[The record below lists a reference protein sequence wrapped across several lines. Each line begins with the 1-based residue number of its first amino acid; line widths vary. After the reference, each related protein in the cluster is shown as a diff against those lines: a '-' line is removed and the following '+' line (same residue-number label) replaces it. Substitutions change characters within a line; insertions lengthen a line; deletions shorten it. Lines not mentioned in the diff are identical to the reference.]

1 MKLYQRIISICMSL
15 LLLLGALPMQVMAAE
30 LKEASEDTVTM
41 SNKYIKVIVNKK
53 NGRFAIRTADG
64 QPLRKNDQ
72 NTTLTF
78 DEDDTS
84 FTTFR
89 IRSGDYKGEYIF
101 GNGYELNGGNKLKSS
116 LSEPKITTADDGTKT
131 MTTTWTLTMGNSE
144 KTIVIDQKIRLNAS
158 EKTDTSG
165 MVFVD
170 YDVKNSTGAQI
181 DVGTRVL
188 LDTKVGANDGPAY
201 QNGTTQENP
210 ITVET
215 KLEDTDIKNYY
226 MLRDSGSYTNPLAT
240 SVYAYGF
247 NNVGNEMTTV
257 ENAQAN
263 QSDIGNLVD
272 KIVVGHWAHLANAK
286 FDVDPISSL
295 NFTTNTNDYGTADSA
310 IAYFWND
317 ETIQSGK
324 SQSYRVVY
332 GLGEILQ
339 DNSEFQI
346 TFIDQKNQLETN
358 DAKTAYLS
366 DGIFDVTVQVQ
377 CSEQSVLKHESITAT
392 LTLEKGLS
400 FVETKNGQVVYQNG
414 KPKKMTG
421 PQEYTQTSTYTKSKT
436 STDQAVNYF
445 TAGDMAVFRYKVM
458 AEGKAWPTTK
468 EFMFS
473 VTSDE
478 LKNAASSNR
487 SNGSYPVSEASCTR
501 SDFIL
506 LPAIGEIQQSRAYSL
521 APEQAYFED
530 EKIIS
535 IGVTN
540 FGAYNQ
546 GTTEKDSSGYWYP
559 QRNFDV
565 YLYNVLTG
573 ERYLVDP
580 GDITLVDKDGANG
593 VMNIDY
599 RRGTRIEAS
608 NNNPYSVQ
616 PALNVS
622 DPTIPVG
629 RYAVEVY
636 YKGDDAELRERLS
649 FVSTQQID
657 VNMNK
662 ESRLRT
668 GGYLTVARLYKPVSA
683 SEFANY
689 KKIVDALNY
698 AGKLEDPESIQY
710 KPQESGNRIP
720 YYEVKI
726 HASESALNAYKKD
739 INSVTSFNDNLGW
752 TTDMNWLN
760 GEVLL
765 EIKGKV
771 KEQDGGYLVDTSVE
785 PAVINRTVTYTG
797 RNLTVNKQ
805 PLAES
810 FANNPTFKQAYE
822 AQPGVASSP
831 ELYHWIIDGNG
842 KTSVSGAKYTF
853 YNDKWNIDFFD
864 GFAKSLFLQDRF
876 SDYADRFDD
885 SDVYN
890 VSNLT
895 ASQAG
900 FRQHNNGLTS
910 EQSNPLEIIAETD
923 VYFNQLGLTEKYGYN
938 PGSIQLTL
946 EEYRLSSYHDKYRL
960 QMGGHVNFTIF
971 DGTVDDVS
979 FDPLGFYGVDAN
991 CGFDIWKNIGIL
1003 QAVGD
1008 KYYSEGYDASKA
1020 DTTNQIASSGRAVEA
1035 GAALLIRAYRPFASP
1050 EKDNIFAASGKFKL
1064 PVLGG
1069 FYVGFTF
1076 KEVADGMMMPDCFA
1090 FQYFAK
1096 SSSTEVAT
1104 GAADAAKQRQ
1114 AIPGIQIGPNLYM
1127 TRVRAAVRNLA
1138 DTVYG
1143 MMTGENVGSLPLQL
1157 AGGITVS
1164 MPMGLGTVASRVAI
1178 IGNIDMLLKMTGLK
1192 ITGNMDLELWLVS
1205 LPLINLAEFQVQWA
1219 SPAFVSAKILVD
1231 IFDLGILVGK
1241 GSIFIGERTNGN
1253 FDFDAYISAAV
1264 MIPKKVPVVGGLSLA
1279 KAYFGV
1285 NLESITGGFTIIP
1298 FVLVNL
1304 EYFWG
1309 GGIDDVNF
1317 WVSTDGTP
1325 KEEALAYLIHTDEE
1339 TGQQSVLSIG
1349 KNIAYVATSDYDP
1362 ENAGQQLVYRGTEG
1376 ADELLIYRS
1385 AGLGGI
1391 TVNVNEKT
1399 YTVPLGEKI
1408 YDTNNPA
1415 NALIEMEY
1423 FDEKPN
1429 VKSAAIGDTSYDLVE
1444 YHQGDNIEESA
1455 KTGNKLYY
1463 YTQERDM
1470 DGTTQKMM
1478 YIIVPYEQMHNGA
1491 DLVLTLDQNVD
1502 MALLRVGRGATLGSV
1517 TMTKNNDQLTMSAN
1531 VTNAKAGDTVKF
1543 FLTQSTI
1550 NAPAKTEYINGHPVT
1565 VDDLGSMG
1573 MLVGEYKLTGTNVTD
1588 REAVAGDKE
1597 TITFSIPKIT
1607 DCKILDKEHVNLN
1620 ELLESGDYYLR
1631 AVLDTGDM
1639 QDVEQ
1644 SGTSI
1649 TLTDPKAPNAVE
1661 APTLELGGNG
1671 QLTVSFK
1678 PDDSGDPSKKAD
1690 AFVLNF
1696 YVPDEGQNTVSDY
1709 AYYTDLLIPREDFDR
1724 ANDGTLSYTL
1734 GTWTEMDV
1742 ETIDKNGNTHTA
1754 KSYAGFKTG
1763 SNTAYKAKVKAVY
1776 SETKEEDGGTKYH
1789 YSALS
1794 GFATV
1799 PDTMEAYRVPENAIR
1814 LPDPVAPELTITS
1827 DTAVETY
1834 YKHKNGEYD
1843 TNASGGEFAYY
1854 SISTNKAQ
1862 PELTITSDT
1871 DVTLKLFNGSEK
1883 LKFYVGSDETAVEQT
1898 PLEANKETKIRLQGF
1913 GDSDSTANLTLF
1925 ARNETTKD
1933 SGRATLRLV
1942 TDYTAPTLYIDS
1954 PVNGTASVNGSV
1966 SFSGMTNATDSEV
1979 TVYVDGSTTGTKLT
1993 VDADGNLSGN
2003 VPLNTKKSTAQLRVV
2018 ATDAAGNT
2026 NAAEITV
2033 QNGSYKV
2040 AQNIVM
2046 RSFKSGNKTMVETVG
2061 RFANGKDANGAV
2073 AYSEES
2079 VSDVKY
2085 STYRGDAT
2093 AAPDG
2098 TVTFGT
2104 SDASIIEATYNAP
2117 DGATLKA
2124 MTVVRKDNAGVN
2136 PNPDDGNSGDTG
2148 GGVGG
2153 GTGGGAG
2160 AGGAVAGG
2168 TTAAAETVKADASKT
2183 TVNNQSVA
2191 VAVASDTD
2199 IVTIDATGSGKKDV
2213 TTELAA
2219 TGYAIEYTSGSTL
2232 NVDTPIFKA
2241 ELDSDTLGNS
2251 GTVTVTEVSG
2261 ASATGAGSSVVS
2273 ATSVDLGGSGDL
2285 KTPVKASVAI
2295 PDTASVSDVTAVML
2309 RDKTGKVTPL
2319 PYALNMIGDK
2329 AYVDVLLPDEGEIV
2343 LEKCQTSFT
2352 DVTPDNWSY
2361 AEIMAAAARE
2371 TINGVSNG
2379 VFDRT
2384 SSCTRS
2390 SFATILMRTGG
2401 MMTQETSTTLPDVPK
2416 GAWDYQALAIAKDL
2430 GVIGGFEDGT
2440 IRGGNSVSR
2449 TEAMVM
2455 VGRFLSAMGAAQ
2467 PLSDSEV
2474 EEQLKAFS
2482 DAAAI
2487 PTWAR
2492 SSVALCVK
2500 AGIINGMNGAV
2511 NGSAGLTREQCAA
2524 IANRLDRVLVE
2535 NLLTK

>member
-30 LKEASEDTVTM
+30 LKEASEDTVSM

-89 IRSGDYKGEYIF
+89 IKSGDYKGEYIF
-101 GNGYELNGGNKLKSS
+101 GNGYELSGGNNLKSS

-131 MTTTWTLTMGNSE
+131 MTTTWTLTLGDK

-201 QNGTTQENP
+201 QNGTTQEQV
-210 ITVET
+210 IET
-215 KLEDTDIKNYY
+215 EKALTDTAIQNYY
-226 MLRDSGSYTNPLAT
+226 MLRDSGSFTNPLAT

-247 NNVGNEMTTV
+247 NNVGNDFTTV
-257 ENAQAN
+257 ERAN
-263 QSDIGNLVD
+263 SGTSDLGNLVD
-272 KIVVGHWAHLANAK
+272 RIVVGHWAHLANAK

-317 ETIQSGK
+317 ESIQSGK

-377 CSEQSVLKHESITAT
+377 CSEQSVLQHESITAT

-421 PQEYTQTSTYTKSKT
+421 TQEYTQTSTYTKSKT

-445 TAGDMAVFRYKVM
+445 TAGDMTVFRYKVM
-458 AEGKAWPTTK
+458 AEGKAWPTTR

-487 SNGSYPVSEASCTR
+487 DNKSYAISEASCTR

-521 APEQAYFED
+521 APEQAYYAD

-540 FGAYNQ
+540 FEAYNQ
-546 GTTEKDSSGYWYP
+546 GDPTTDAGGAVTGYP
-559 QRNFDV
+559 KRNFDV
-565 YLYNVLTG
+565 YLSNVMTG
-573 ERYLVDP
+573 DRYLVHP
-580 GDITLVDKDGANG
+580 LDITLVNKDGATG
-593 VMNIDY
+593 VMNIDFVDAL
-599 RRGTRIEAS
+599 RAS
-608 NNNPYSVQ
+608 DSTFAASPGRNSK
-616 PALNVS
+616 L
-622 DPTIPVG
+622 DPTLPVG
-629 RYAVEVY
+629 RYAVEVCY
-636 YKGDDAELRERLS
+636 RGEDAEMQERLS

-710 KPQESGNRIP
+710 KPQQSGNLIP

-726 HASESALNAYKKD
+726 HANESALNVYKNE

-752 TTDMNWLN
+752 TTDTNWSN

-797 RNLTVNKQ
+797 TNLSVTKEA
-805 PLAES
+805 LAAS
-810 FANNPTFKQAYE
+810 FAKNANFKTTYE
-822 AQPGVASSP
+822 GQLNGVTSP
-831 ELYHWIIDGNG
+831 DLYHWTVAGNG

-1192 ITGNMDLELWLVS
+1192 ITGSMELELWLVS
-1205 LPLINLAEFQVQWA
+1205 LPLINLAEFQVQWG

-1241 GSIFIGERTNGN
+1241 GSIFIGERENGN

-1349 KNIAYVATSDYDP
+1349 RNIAYVATSDYDP

-1391 TVNVNEKT
+1391 TVNGKE

-1408 YDTNNPA
+1408 YDANNPA

-1423 FDEKPN
+1423 FDELPTAS
-1429 VKSAAIGDTSYDLVE
+1429 VKLGGNDYDLVE

-1478 YIIVPYEQMHNGA
+1478 YIIVPYEQMHAGA
-1491 DLVLTLDQNVD
+1491 DLVLTLNQNVD
-1502 MALLRVGRGATLGSV
+1502 MALLRVGRGATLDSV
-1517 TMTKNNDQLTMSAN
+1517 SMEQSDNRLDMSAN

-1573 MLVGEYKLTGTNVTD
+1573 MLVGSATLSQTSTGTQTASV
-1588 REAVAGDKE
+1588 
-1597 TITFSIPKIT
+1597 TITDIT
-1607 DCKILDKEHVNLN
+1607 DCKILDKENVNLH
-1620 ELLESGDYYLR
+1620 ELLESGKYYLR

-1639 QDVEQ
+1639 QDVKQ
-1644 SGTSI
+1644 TDDYI
-1649 TLTDPKAPNAVE
+1649 TLTDPKAPNPVTE
-1661 APTLELGGNG
+1661 PTLELGGNG
-1671 QLTVSFK
+1671 QLTVSFN
-1678 PDDSGDPSKKAD
+1678 PNDSGDLSKKAD

-1696 YVPDEGQNTVSDY
+1696 YVPDEGQDTVSDY
-1709 AYYTDLLIPREDFDR
+1709 AYYTDLLIPREDFKEE
-1724 ANDGTLSYTL
+1724 DGTLSYTL

-1776 SETKEEDGGTKYH
+1776 SEPKEDGTKYH

-1794 GFATV
+1794 DFATV
-1799 PDTMEAYRVPENAIR
+1799 PDTMEAYRVAANTIK
-1814 LPDPVAPELTITS
+1814 LPDPVAPKLTVS
-1827 DTAVETY
+1827 GAETY
-1834 YKHKNGEYD
+1834 YKHGSESYD
-1843 TNASGGEFAYY
+1843 TNASGGTFAYY
-1854 SISTNKAQ
+1854 SLSTNKAQ
-1862 PELTITSDT
+1862 PELTVTSDT
-1871 DVTLKLFNGSEK
+1871 AVTLKIYNGSEK
-1883 LKFYVGSDETAVEQT
+1883 LEFYVGSDETAVEQT
-1898 PLEANKETKIRLQGF
+1898 TLEANKETKIRLQGF

-1925 ARNETTKD
+1925 ARNGTTKD

-1966 SFSGMTNATDSEV
+1966 SFSGMTNATDSKV
-1979 TVYVDGSTTGTKLT
+1979 TVYVDGSTTGTELT

-2026 NAAEITV
+2026 NAAEITI

-2104 SDASIIEATYNAP
+2104 SDASIIEATYNSP

-2136 PNPDDGNSGDTG
+2136 PNPGGGNSGGTG

-2153 GTGGGAG
+2153 GGGAG
-2160 AGGAVAGG
+2160 AGGGAAAGG
-2168 TTAAAETVKADASKT
+2168 AAAAETVKADASKT

-2191 VAVASDTD
+2191 VEVASDTN
-2199 IVTIDATGSGKKDV
+2199 IVTIDATGSGTKDV

-2241 ELDSDTLGNS
+2241 ELTADTLGNS
-2251 GTVTVTEVSG
+2251 GTVTVSAASG

-2285 KTPVKASVAI
+2285 KTPVKASVVI

-2401 MMTQETSTTLPDVPK
+2401 MMTQETSTVLPDVSK

-2535 NLLTK
+2535 NLLAK